1 MRGDWMTMRVELVAG
16 LGQDHDPGLGRLLLV
31 GPSHTFAD
39 LHEAIETAF
48 ARWDRSHLHQFTL
61 ADGRLVGVPDPDE
74 DEPGQAPMDERT
86 LTVVGSLAEGDRL
99 LYEFDFGDRWLH
111 DCRVDGMGVDPLR
124 LAGIRPRQIIPVW
137 GWGVLPD
144 QYDRRWDG
152 DDGERDLP
160 PGHEADDHQVA
171 FRTGGVDV
179 RIVGERTAGDHMAEA
194 RPAPAGNGRSG
205 KPATGRSTTGRLAQ
219 ADSDFAAV
227 EFPDPPAWLA
237 ALADDPGPCRPRT
250 INRHGTAVWV
260 SVPLPFRREVLL
272 PWLERHD
279 HTMAR

>member
-1 MRGDWMTMRVELVAG
+1 
-16 LGQDHDPGLGRLLLV
+16 
-31 GPSHTFAD
+31 
-39 LHEAIETAF
+39 
-48 ARWDRSHLHQFTL
+48 
-61 ADGRLVGVPDPDE
+61 
-74 DEPGQAPMDERT
+74 MDERT
-86 LTVVGSLAEGDRL
+86 LTVADPLAEGDRL
-99 LYEFDFGDRWLH
+99 LYEFDFGDRWRH
-111 DCRVDGMGVDPLR
+111 HCRVDGMGVDPLR

-160 PGHEADDHQVA
+160 PGDEADGHQAA
-171 FRTGGVDV
+171 FRTGGGGCAHRGRAD
-179 RIVGERTAGDHMAEA
+179 RWGPHGRGTPRTCRQRPRRHAACA
-194 RPAPAGNGRSG
+194 RPVVDRPAR
-205 KPATGRSTTGRLAQ
+205 Q
-219 ADSDFAAV
+219 AGSDFAAV

-237 ALADDPGPCRPRT
+237 ALADDPGPCRPLT
-250 INRHGTAVWV
+250 VNRHGAAVWI